1 MREQAPAGAEPRG
14 PFQDEYLRRLD
25 EIESRGREC
34 GLTLT
39 HICREA
45 GVARATPDRWR
56 KRPPLS
62 VALVDR
68 LEAVVTAAEKAAG
81 KA

>member
-1 MREQAPAGAEPRG
+1 MGNTKKADGGTFEEE
-14 PFQDEYLRRLD
+14 FNRRLND
-25 EIESRGREC
+25 IIKRGEVH

-56 KRPPLS
+56 AKPPLS
-62 VALVDR
+62 ITLVDKM
-68 LEAVVTAAEKAAG
+68 EAIVAAAEKKAG
-81 KA
+81 K

>member
-1 MREQAPAGAEPRG
+1 MSKQLG
-14 PFQDEYLRRLD
+14 PFQTEYLRWLD
-25 EIESRGREC
+25 AIKERGQKC

-39 HICREA
+39 DICREA

-62 VALVDR
+62 VVLVDK
-68 LEAVVTAAEKAAG
+68 LDAVVAAAEKAAV